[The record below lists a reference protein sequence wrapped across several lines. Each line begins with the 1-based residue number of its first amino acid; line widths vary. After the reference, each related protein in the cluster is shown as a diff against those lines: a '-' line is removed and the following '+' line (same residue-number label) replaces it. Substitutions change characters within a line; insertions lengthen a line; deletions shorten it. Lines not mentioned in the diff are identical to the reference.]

1 VTGESDKLTQNAAST
16 TTQQSPEGQHKSD
29 VRCKKITFLTVYQT
43 LSHLAGITVK
53 LQSATLDIIKE
64 YQMVEEIKA
73 VYRRMREN
81 IAVEFSKIYEQA
93 VMMTAAVDVEPSK
106 PRGVIS
112 VSRINQSIAFAV

>member
-1 VTGESDKLTQNAAST
+1 MTGESDKLTQNAAST